1 MLSQNDFEEQEDTD
15 LEGHSQSVMVI
26 LLCAVCAQSFVM
38 TQILYLFNYYC
49 ASTVEHRT
57 MHCSRI

>member
-26 LLCAVCAQSFVM
+26 LLCAGSVRNHS
-38 TQILYLFNYYC
+38 
-49 ASTVEHRT
+49 S
-57 MHCSRI
+57 